1 MEVSQRQNTE
11 FPKVYNSVNLVYII
25 VVYKESHGNYDVNYV
40 AQIST
45 STYTGLH
52 FCKLQSLEVLCFGPV
67 FTVLPS
73 STAS

>member
-1 MEVSQRQNTE
+1 MEVSQGQNTE

-45 STYTGLH
+45 LHGLH

-73 STAS
+73 STTS